1 VVVDCDTCREA
12 VSARLDGEPE
22 PVPADATDAHLAT
35 CAVCRGWQ
43 EQAAVLTRGLRLRPA
58 VDVPDLAAS
67 IMDTAPAVRPSTRG
81 WSARIAL
88 AGLAVAQLTLG
99 LSQVFGVDTVHS
111 GHDSGAAHL
120 FNESTAWNLALGLG
134 MFWTALR
141 PRATTGMLPVMAAFV
156 AVLVP
161 FSAQDLIT
169 GAAPVSRITSHV
181 FLVLGVVLL
190 LSVHRGRAPGD
201 GTPVSRVPLTSPTG
215 ERGSTELADA
225 KPGRR
230 WRHLRPV
237 SHQDAA

>member
-1 VVVDCDTCREA
+1 M
-12 VSARLDGEPE
+12 SARLDGEPE
-22 PVPADATDAHLAT
+22 PVPAEATDAHLAT
-35 CAVCRGWQ
+35 CAACRGWQ
-43 EQAAVLTRGLRLRPA
+43 EDAAALTRGLRLRPA

-67 IMDTAPAVRPSTRG
+67 ILDAAPAVRPSTRG

-88 AGLAVAQLTLG
+88 AGLAVAQMTLG
-99 LSQVFGVDTVHS
+99 LSQVFDTVHL
-111 GHDSGAAHL
+111 GHGTGAAHL

-169 GAAPVSRITSHV
+169 GAAPVSRITSHI

-190 LSVHRGRAPGD
+190 LLVHRGRAPGD

-215 ERGSTELADA
+215 ESGPTELAQE

-230 WRHLRPV
+230 WGHLRPV
-237 SHQDAA
+237 SRKDAA

>member
-1 VVVDCDTCREA
+1 VDCDTCREA

-22 PVPADATDAHLAT
+22 PVPAAETDAHLAT
-35 CAVCRGWQ
+35 CAACRAWQ
-43 EQAAVLTRGLRLRPA
+43 QEAASVTRGLRLRPA
-58 VDVPDLAAS
+58 VDVPDLTAA
-67 IMDTAPAVRPSTRG
+67 ILDAAPPVRPSTRG

-99 LSQVFGVDTVHS
+99 LAQVFGVDTVHS

-141 PRATTGMLPVMAAFV
+141 PGATTGMLPVMGAFV

-161 FSAQDLIT
+161 FSAQDLIS
-169 GAAPVSRITSHV
+169 GAAPLSRITSHG
-181 FLVLGVVLL
+181 FLVLGVVLML
-190 LSVHRGRAPGD
+190 LVHRGRAPGD

-215 ERGSTELADA
+215 TSGGSTELAETRT
-225 KPGRR
+225 GRR

-237 SHQDAA
+237 SRRDAA